1 MGGRR
6 LLNVARLE
14 GEAAAGAPAALRL
27 DAGEPPFAR
36 AGAGAGAAVVAREIR
51 GIVRRKPSRCLTSLN
66 RSSAFLRKA
75 QRKQQSISENH
86 TLLVLSISLQDTDN
100 AWVYT
105 SLGHRRHNMKEG
117 RVD

>member
-1 MGGRR
+1 MTFVGRWT
-6 LLNVARLE
+6 LHPVSFQPLFT
-14 GEAAAGAPAALRL
+14 G
-27 DAGEPPFAR
+27 
-36 AGAGAGAAVVAREIR
+36 IR
-51 GIVRRKPSRCLTSLN
+51 GCLTSLN